1 MEEVAVRPACLED
14 LPAIGLLYG
23 DLYDLL
29 QGMGL
34 PFALDEAGLQ
44 GLLPVLFKS
53 KMCCLAV
60 AETPEGEICGFLSAA
75 ISRMD
80 RKLQFRGENVI
91 GKISDICV
99 AEAYRGR
106 NVAGR
111 LLQYAESWM
120 KDCGVTVCESE
131 IVLQN
136 ARSLG
141 FFQKNGY
148 TPFCTLTY
156 KALSGNGE

>member
-1 MEEVAVRPACLED
+1 MEKVAIRPAKVED
-14 LPAIGLLYG
+14 LPAIRLLYG
-23 DLYDLL
+23 DLYSLL
-29 QGMGL
+29 EGMGL

-60 AETPEGEICGFLSAA
+60 AETPEGEICGFVSAA

-99 AEAYRGR
+99 AEAYRGQ

-111 LLQYAESWM
+111 LLQYAENWM

-156 KALSGNGE
+156 KALLGNGE

>member
-1 MEEVAVRPACLED
+1 MEEVTVRHARLED
-14 LPAIGLLYG
+14 LPAIRLLYG

-29 QGMGL
+29 QSMGL
-34 PFALDEAGLQ
+34 PFALDETGLQ
-44 GLLPVLFKS
+44 GLLPVLMKS

-75 ISRMD
+75 IARMD

-99 AEAYRGR
+99 AEAYRGQ
-106 NVAGR
+106 NVAGG